1 MTSLSHISIP
11 TSLTATLACCV
22 RFTRS
27 AYGRDCDVTRIFKIA
42 VINRRVKKLNI
53 FFSKWV
59 SWHTGWVNSERSESY
74 VFPVQDKNMIQ
85 TPLYMIF
92 HSASPKNIFDYT
104 GWGITQVRMSTFF
117 FQMEHPIFCHI
128 FLLAFKIGL

>member
-1 MTSLSHISIP
+1 MPIFDFKILVFSRKNLHSCFRLRIDTSCIKINKIIKKLSSNFDFSNLIKLMTSILFSIW
-11 TSLTATLACCV
+11 
-22 RFTRS
+22 
-27 AYGRDCDVTRIFKIA
+27 Y
-42 VINRRVKKLNI
+42 
-53 FFSKWV
+53 
-59 SWHTGWVNSERSESY
+59 TGWVNSERSESY